1 MSNWLKNG
9 ISNLRAKQ
17 ITLTKIRE
25 AYIIQDSKFLV
36 KAYKYGS
43 NHLKRI
49 AVGYI
54 SEITEQTNYNFLV
67 KEMKLVKDEKLKS
80 YIYVSIMK
88 LSLSESIEVTD
99 EELKYLNQNLA
110 LLNNIGYVTGKS
122 AQKTKT
128 TFINR
133 SRDYIGM
140 LEQMKKDFEIY

>member
-1 MSNWLKNG
+1 
-9 ISNLRAKQ
+9 
-17 ITLTKIRE
+17 
-25 AYIIQDSKFLV
+25 
-36 KAYKYGS
+36 
-43 NHLKRI
+43 
-49 AVGYI
+49 
-54 SEITEQTNYNFLV
+54 V